1 MTPEQTALENVLAD
15 MFREVSTAGRIADM
29 AGLDVAQVD
38 RTGSSADVWHSIVCM
53 AIQDGVLEALV
64 ERARTERPRTQALAA
79 AWKRYQDAAPTPK
92 RATSGRSTPPMS
104 DSYRQSADGRIDQM
118 MRDMSAMQIQIATLQ
133 GQVATLLK
141 QNEKLMDMLQKRAD
155 DEPQTMTGSQLMYLL
170 LAIIVAG
177 VLIFGAV
184 YLGGR
189 G

>member
-1 MTPEQTALENVLAD
+1 
-15 MFREVSTAGRIADM
+15 
-29 AGLDVAQVD
+29 
-38 RTGSSADVWHSIVCM
+38 
-53 AIQDGVLEALV
+53 
-64 ERARTERPRTQALAA
+64 
-79 AWKRYQDAAPTPK
+79 
-92 RATSGRSTPPMS
+92 MS